1 MSKPSQQPIKVKPMN
16 EWDEK
21 CKDCPVAGIL
31 INQLSDPRYSERD
44 RAVIFYFI
52 KNIYEDLTGEK
63 FEFPT

>member
-1 MSKPSQQPIKVKPMN
+1 MSKTRQEPVKVKPRN

-52 KNIYEDLTGEK
+52 QDVYEQLTGQKYER
-63 FEFPT
+63 